1 MATKSFTSRTSTIPF
16 DVNGVDFEAAG
27 SLPADDFIDFL
38 AVVGELGRLGQ
49 KAKDVS
55 DTEEEG
61 GSFDI
66 ETLRSQ
72 KELMAK
78 AVGLALLPD
87 SAERFMGLL
96 SDRANPATLD
106 LLTEVLMWLM
116 EEYKLSAKGDDDDAE
131 DEEGA
136 VGSRP
141 TKPTSDSATG
151 SSPTEDS
158 SEDD

>member
-1 MATKSFTSRTSTIPF
+1 MAKSFTSRTDTIPF
-16 DVNGVDFEAAG
+16 DVNGVDFAAAG

-38 AVVGELGRLGQ
+38 AVVGELGRLGE
-49 KAKDVS
+49 KAKKAS
-55 DTEEEG
+55 ETEEEG
-61 GSFDI
+61 GHFDI
-66 ETLRSQ
+66 EALREQ
-72 KELMAK
+72 KELMSK

-116 EEYKLSAKGDDDDAE
+116 EEYKLSKSDDDAE
-131 DEEGA
+131 DEEGGA
-136 VGSRP
+136 GDRP
-141 TKPTSDSATG
+141 TKGTSDSATG
-151 SSPTEDS
+151 STPTEDS

>member
-1 MATKSFTSRTSTIPF
+1 MAKSFTSCTDTIPF
-16 DVNGVDFEAAG
+16 DVNGVDFAAAG

-38 AVVGELGRLGQ
+38 SVVGELGRLGE
-49 KAKDVS
+49 KARKAAE
-55 DTEEEG
+55 TEEEG
-61 GSFDI
+61 GHFDV
-66 ETLRSQ
+66 EALKRQ
-72 KELMAK
+72 KELMAE

-96 SDRANPATLD
+96 SDRTNPATLD

-116 EEYKLSAKGDDDDAE
+116 EEYKLSTKGDDEDADDE
-131 DEEGA
+131 DGGA
-136 VGSRP
+136 VRP